1 MAIKY
6 IIFTLCIILWLAPE
20 IPIYIAAY
28 IDKKNKDKKDK
39 KKKKEKRCLMCSLCS
54 KKKKEK
60 DKDKL

>member
-28 IDKKNKDKKDK
+28 IDKKNK
-39 KKKKEKRCLMCSLCS
+39 EK
-54 KKKKEK
+54 K

>member
-28 IDKKNKDKKDK
+28 IDKKNKENKE
-39 KKKKEKRCLMCSLCS
+39 KKE